1 MAFMKKQ
8 KSSKSSNGV
17 GEPPA
22 RAGNGTNN
30 PYLNARREWDE
41 RTGDAVSRAHGW
53 KLAAFGAIGI
63 AAIAVCG
70 VAYIGAQSKIVP
82 FVVTLDHMGDPLE
95 VAAPVSSSAVTQRI
109 MEAQISSWIWNWRSL
124 LASPVA
130 QRELLAKVYAMSSKQ
145 VGSELNGWYKKAW
158 TENAGYVVSPHI
170 TSLLP
175 ISKGT
180 YQITWTETRYLS
192 GKAGTQRSYKANVT
206 VGIDQK
212 LINTRTASML
222 NPLGIYIK
230 SLTWTQTY
238 GN

>member
-1 MAFMKKQ
+1 MALMKKH
-8 KSSKSSNGV
+8 KSSSSGE
-17 GEPPA
+17 GEPPT

-41 RTGDAVSRAHGW
+41 RYGDQISGKHSW
-53 KLAAFGAIGI
+53 KMIAFAAIGI

-95 VAAPVSSSAVTQRI
+95 VAAPVAGNAVTQRI
-109 MEAQISSWIWNWRSL
+109 MESQISSWIWNWRSM

-130 QRELLAKVYAMSSKQ
+130 QKELLAKVYAMSSKQ
-145 VGSELNGWYKKAW
+145 VAAELNGWYKKAW
-158 TENAGYVVSPHI
+158 TTNAGYVVSPHI

-192 GKAGTQRSYKANVT
+192 GKGGKQRDYKANVT
-206 VGIDQK
+206 VGVDQK